1 MSSGLV
7 FRRDIAGLRA
17 VAVIGVLLFHL
28 GFSWIPGGFAG
39 VDVFFVISGY
49 LITSILLRDAA
60 SGNFSFSNFYL
71 RRIKRLLPAALVVM
85 ISSLFAGYFLLDP
98 AAFENLASSALYAS
112 FFSANIYFYM
122 NSGYFDPSSEESPLL
137 HMWSLGVEEQ
147 FYIFFPL
154 VVIVLLSRSRRS
166 AFFGIA
172 ALFIASFIFCLIMA
186 VHDPMFGFYMFPMR
200 AWELGVGCLLAFSTG
215 SSASSRLR
223 EGLALLG
230 LVLIVGS
237 MFVLNKGLSYPSYW
251 AVAPVLGTVLLIH
264 FGRGVP
270 LSERW
275 LGFWPMQFLGKISY
289 SVYLWH
295 WPLIVFYRSYWS
307 GKELSSTESIM
318 ILFIS
323 LFLGWM
329 SWRFV
334 EEKIRIISIRPRFVF
349 GTATLATCS
358 LVLLAGAV
366 LLSNGFESRVERNTV
381 ELTDV
386 KKMWD
391 WPCVEQKLVP
401 GGGPSCVIGAS
412 WSGAAKRGVVW
423 GDSHSEHFAAIL
435 DLVAR
440 KKNISIV
447 IAPRSCPPYLN
458 IKYVGYNRPDTPLF
472 GERCST
478 KQALMSKWVNESND
492 IDFIIMAAAWS
503 GHGVNLVSLSADI
516 DRPGPALMYDS
527 FTALLSGLR
536 LDGRK
541 LLFLGEVPR
550 LDFSYNSCAAASLG
564 IPFRQCSYDFR
575 GLNYADV
582 SARHD
587 PYNSVLAQLALDWGA
602 KVLLPSKAMCTPDS
616 CGTFFA
622 DEFIYRDSNH
632 LRRNLKPETNAV
644 LANVIGLNGFIDEL

>member
-1 MSSGLV
+1 MSSALV

-49 LITSILLRDAA
+49 LITSILLREAA
-60 SGNFSFSNFYL
+60 SKSFTFSDFYL
-71 RRIKRLLPAALVVM
+71 RRVKRLLPAALVVM
-85 ISSLFAGYFLLDP
+85 VSSLFAGYFLLAP

-154 VVIVLLSRSRRS
+154 IIIALLSRSRRA
-166 AFFGIA
+166 AFIGIA
-172 ALFIASFIFCLIMA
+172 SLFITSFIVCLIMA
-186 VHDPMFGFYMFPMR
+186 VQDPMFGFYMFPMR
-200 AWELGVGCLLAFSTG
+200 AWELGVGCLLAFSAG
-215 SSASSRLR
+215 SSAPNRVR
-223 EGLALLG
+223 EGLVLLG
-230 LVLIVGS
+230 LALILGA
-237 MFVLNKGLSYPSYW
+237 MLLLDKGLSYPSYW
-251 AVAPVLGTVLLIH
+251 AAAPVLGTALLIH
-264 FGRGVP
+264 FGRNVA
-270 LSERW
+270 LSERC
-275 LGFWPMQFLGKISY
+275 LGAWPMQFVGNISY

-295 WPLIVFYRSYWS
+295 WPLIVFYRTYWS
-307 GKELSSTESIM
+307 GKELSSAEAIA
-318 ILFIS
+318 IFCLS
-323 LFLGWM
+323 LLMGWL

-334 EEKIRIISIRPRFVF
+334 EEKVRKTSFKPQFVVSA
-349 GTATLATCS
+349 ATLATCT
-358 LVLLAGAV
+358 LVLLAGSV
-366 LLSNGFESRVERNTV
+366 LLSNGFESRVARNTV

-401 GGGPSCVIGAS
+401 GAGPSCVIGAS
-412 WSGAAKRGVVW
+412 WNGAAKRGVVW

-458 IKYVGYNRPDTPLF
+458 TSYVGYNRPDNPLF
-472 GERCST
+472 GERCTT
-478 KQALMSKWVNESND
+478 KQKLMSKWINETKD
-492 IDFIIMAAAWS
+492 LDFIIMAAAWS
-503 GHGVNLVSLSADI
+503 GHGDSLVSLSAD
-516 DRPGPALMYDS
+516 DNRRGPVLMYDA
-527 FTALLSGLR
+527 FTELLGHLK

-550 LDFSYNSCAAASLG
+550 LDSNYNACAAASLS
-564 IPFRQCSYDFR
+564 IPFRHCNYDFR
-575 GLNYADV
+575 HMNYGKI
-582 SARHD
+582 SARHE
-587 PYNSVLAQLALDWGA
+587 PYNSVLTQLASDWGA
-602 KVLLPSKAMCTPDS
+602 KVLLPSKVMCTPTN
-616 CGTFFA
+616 CGTIFA
-622 DEFIYRDSNH
+622 GEFVYRDNNH
-632 LRRNLKPETNAV
+632 LRRNLKPETNAA
-644 LANVIGLNGFIDEL
+644 LANIIGLDDFVDKL